1 MHRVKGKTKKK
12 QVGDVLY
19 IVIPAYNESENI
31 EQLVKDWYPAIKKHG
46 NQDSRLVIVDDGSKD
61 DTYKI
66 LKKLAKSRPQLVPLT
81 KENGGHGATVLY
93 AYDYALKNG
102 ADYIF
107 QTDSDGQTLPEEFDD
122 FWKLRENYDMVIGHR
137 DSRED
142 GFSRIVVTRVL
153 RRVIKMSFGVWVVD
167 ANTPFRLMTANS
179 LKENIKY
186 VPKNFNLSNVIL
198 SVVYTKKGDKV
209 KYIPVTFRPRQG
221 GVNSINIKKIMG
233 IGKQALK
240 DFKEINRSLKGLDSE
255 K

>member
-1 MHRVKGKTKKK
+1 MRSKDT
-12 QVGDVLY
+12 LY
-19 IVIPAYNESENI
+19 IVVPAYNESENI
-31 EQLVKDWYPAIKKHG
+31 EQLVKDWYPVIEEHG
-46 NQDSRLVIVDDGSKD
+46 NKNSKLVIVDDGSKD

-107 QTDSDGQTLPEEFDD
+107 QTDSDGQTNPEEFDD

-137 DSRED
+137 NARED
-142 GFSRIVVTRVL
+142 GLSRVIVTRVL
-153 RRVIKMSFGVWVVD
+153 RRVIQMSFGVWVVD
-167 ANTPFRLMTANS
+167 ANTPFRLMTAKS

-186 VPKNFNLSNVIL
+186 VPKDFNLSNVIL
-198 SVVYTKKGDKV
+198 SVIYTKKGDKV
-209 KYIPVTFRPRQG
+209 KYLPVTFRNRQG
-221 GVNSINIKKIMG
+221 GVNSINIKKITG

-240 DFKEINRSLKGLDSE
+240 DFKEINKSLKELECEG
-255 K
+255 